1 MIIHIKATEQNLW
14 CYLFYYTEQPR
25 VKISSTYRVKFGYMV
40 DRRSII
46 FSKLLEGLALSTTVV
61 AVAAAAA
68 MAVLSP
74 PTAA

>member
-1 MIIHIKATEQNLW
+1 M
-14 CYLFYYTEQPR
+14 
-25 VKISSTYRVKFGYMV
+25 ISSTYRVKFGYMV

-68 MAVLSP
+68 AAAMAVLSP

>member
-1 MIIHIKATEQNLW
+1 M
-14 CYLFYYTEQPR
+14 
-25 VKISSTYRVKFGYMV
+25 ISSTYRVKFGYMV

-68 MAVLSP
+68 AAAAAAMAVLSP